1 MDTAKLAIEIQKNK
15 DGLVTNEEVE
25 QKVRALM
32 QGEEGQCIKR
42 NVVKMQRNARKAVA
56 DGGISKQNFEAYIDH
71 LRTGRP
77 LKNAEFN
84 DGEVRSGITGT
95 THHLDPVS

>member
-1 MDTAKLAIEIQKNK
+1 VDTAKLAIEIQKNK

-42 NVVKMQRNARKAVA
+42 NVVKMQERQWQMGEYPNR
-56 DGGISKQNFEAYIDH
+56 I
-71 LRTGRP
+71 
-77 LKNAEFN
+77 LKLILTICRQE
-84 DGEVRSGITGT
+84 E
-95 THHLDPVS
+95 H

>member
-42 NVVKMQRNARKAVA
+42 NVVKMQERQWQMGEYPNR
-56 DGGISKQNFEAYIDH
+56 I
-71 LRTGRP
+71 
-77 LKNAEFN
+77 LKLILTICRQE
-84 DGEVRSGITGT
+84 E
-95 THHLDPVS
+95 H

>member
-1 MDTAKLAIEIQKNK
+1 VDTAKVAIEIQKNE
-15 DGLVTNEEVE
+15 DELVTKEEVE

-42 NVVKMQRNARKAVA
+42 NVVIMRRNARKAVA

-84 DGEVRSGITGT
+84 DGEVRFGITGT
-95 THHLDPVS
+95 THHMDPVS

>member
-15 DGLVTNEEVE
+15 DGLVTREEIE
-25 QKVRALM
+25 RKVRGLM

-42 NVVKMQRNARKAVA
+42 NVVIKAVA

-71 LRTGRP
+71 LQTGRP

-95 THHLDPVS
+95 THRMDPVS

>member
-1 MDTAKLAIEIQKNK
+1 MDTAKLEIEIQKNK
-15 DGLVTNEEVE
+15 DELVTNEEVE

-56 DGGISKQNFEAYIDH
+56 HSSFTIAALEYRDSKKR
-71 LRTGRP
+71 LLSKTLP
-77 LKNAEFN
+77 PWLK
-84 DGEVRSGITGT
+84 
-95 THHLDPVS
+95 

>member
-1 MDTAKLAIEIQKNK
+1 MDRAKLGIEIQKNK
-15 DGLVTNEEVE
+15 DGLVTKEEVE
-25 QKVRALM
+25 RKVRALM

-42 NVVKMQRNARKAVA
+42 NVVIKQRNARKGVA
-56 DGGISKQNFEAYIDH
+56 DGGICKQNFEAYIDH

-95 THHLDPVS
+95 THGMDPVS

>member
-1 MDTAKLAIEIQKNK
+1 LRYRKIRMK
-15 DGLVTNEEVE
+15 LVTKEEVE

-32 QGEEGQCIKR
+32 QGQEGQCIER
-42 NVVKMQRNARKAVA
+42 NVVIMRRNARKVVA

-95 THHLDPVS
+95 THRMDPVS